1 MAGQLW
7 ATNSLGGYMYSL
19 ELSDI
24 LRTAVQPLCKFRQ
37 FCDAKD
43 FTDKGLH
50 KGQLFT
56 WNVYNDVATGG
67 TVLTETSTVPT
78 TNYTIAQGTGTVLE
92 LGNAV
97 PYTGL
102 LDNLSKHPVQ
112 EIINKVMKNDCK
124 KALDLQAWAQF
135 NSTPLVVAPAA
146 ATGTVGTSTSAV
158 VLSTTGTTTQTNSV
172 SMVRGHIKAI
182 VDVMKERNIPPY
194 MGDEYFG
201 IAWPTTWRSV
211 KNDLEGVYQYRDEGF
226 QMIYNGEIG
235 KYEGVRFI
243 EQTNV
248 SKGNYN
254 GSGAYQTSSNFTAW
268 VNGLSDNAFFFGE
281 DTVAEAIVVPEE
293 MRGAIPSDYGRSKG
307 IAWYYLG
314 GFAITQTQAKQARI
328 VRWASAA

>member
-7 ATNSLGGYMYSL
+7 SVSTLGGYQYSL

-24 LRTAVQPLCKFRQ
+24 LRTAVQPLVKFRQ

-56 WNVYNDVATGG
+56 WNVYNDVATRG
-67 TVLTETSTVPT
+67 TTLVETSTMAQ
-78 TNYTIAQGTGTVLE
+78 TNYTIAQGTGTVTE
-92 LGNAV
+92 MGNSV

-112 EIINKVMKNDCK
+112 EIINKVLKNDAK
-124 KALDLQAWAQF
+124 KALDGQAWYQF
-135 NSTPLVVAPAA
+135 YSTPLVVAPAA
-146 ATGTVGTSTSAV
+146 GTGTVGTDTAVV
-158 VLSTTGTTTQTNSV
+158 VLSTTGTTTITNNV
-172 SMVRGHIKAI
+172 NLHKNHIKSI
-182 VDVMKERNIPPY
+182 VDLMKERNIPPY

-201 IAWPTTWRSV
+201 LAWPTTWRPM
-211 KNDLEGVYQYRDEGF
+211 KNDLEAVYQYRDEGF

-243 EQTNV
+243 EQTNI

-254 GSGAYQTSSNFTAW
+254 GSGAYGSPASFTAW
-268 VNGLSDNAFFFGE
+268 SNAQSDNAFFFGE

-314 GFAITQTQAKQARI
+314 GFALTQTQAAQARI
-328 VRWASAA
+328 VKWGSAA

>member
-7 ATNSLGGYMYSL
+7 ATNTLGGYMYSL

-24 LRTAVQPLCKFRQ
+24 LRTAVQPLAKFRQ

-56 WNVYNDVATGG
+56 WNVYNDVATQG
-67 TVLTETSTVPT
+67 TTLTETNTIAN
-78 TNYTIAQGTGTVLE
+78 TNFTIAQGTGTVVE
-92 LGNAV
+92 MGNAV

-112 EIINKVMKNDCK
+112 EIINKVLKNDCK
-124 KALDLQAWAQF
+124 KALDTQASAQF
-135 NSTPLVVAPAA
+135 NATLLRVVPSGN
-146 ATGTVGTSTSAV
+146 GTAGTSTSAIS
-158 VLSTTGTTTQTNSV
+158 LTTNGTATLTNSV
-172 SMVRGHIKAI
+172 ALGKNHIKAI
-182 VDVMKERNIPPY
+182 VDTMKERNIPPY
-194 MGDEYFG
+194 MGDEYFA
-201 IAWPTTWRSV
+201 IAWPTTYRQV

-235 KYEGVRFI
+235 KFEGVRFI

-248 SKGNYN
+248 SKG
-254 GSGAYQTSSNFTAW
+254 SLSTAATAW
-268 VNGLSDNAFFFGE
+268 TAGYSDWAFFFGE

-314 GFAITQTQAKQARI
+314 GFAQTQTQAKQTRI
-328 VRWASAA
+328 VLWDSKA

>member
-7 ATNSLGGYMYSL
+7 ATNSLGGYMYAL

-50 KGQLFT
+50 KGQSFT
-56 WNVYNDVATGG
+56 WNVYNDVATQG
-67 TVLTETSTVPT
+67 TTVTETSTVPV
-78 TNYTIAQGTGTVLE
+78 TNFTITQGTGTVTE
-92 LGNAV
+92 LANSV
-97 PYTGL
+97 PYTGM

-112 EIINKVMKNDCK
+112 EIINKVIKNDAK
-124 KALDLQAWAQF
+124 KAIDLQAFNQF
-135 NSTPLVVAPAA
+135 NLCQLRVVPSNA
-146 ATGTVGTSTSAV
+146 GTDTTVVTLTTNGT
-158 VLSTTGTTTQTNSV
+158 TTGTNNAYL
-172 SMVRGHIKAI
+172 GKNHIKSI

-194 MGDEYFG
+194 MNDEYFG
-201 IAWPTTWRSV
+201 IAHPSTFRGV

-235 KYEGVRFI
+235 KFEGVRFI
-243 EQTNV
+243 EQNNVTKTQFTQVAGAWTN
-248 SKGNYN
+248 SK
-254 GSGAYQTSSNFTAW
+254 SNA
-268 VNGLSDNAFFFGE
+268 AFFFGE

-293 MRGAIPSDYGRSKG
+293 IRGAIPGDYGRSKG

-314 GFAITQTQAKQARI
+314 GFAITQTAAAQTRI
-328 VRWASAA
+328 VKWDSAA

>member
-7 ATNSLGGYMYSL
+7 GVNSLGGYMYSL

-56 WNVYNDVATGG
+56 WNVYNDVATQG
-67 TVLTETSTVPT
+67 TTLTETSTLPQ
-78 TNYTIAQGTGTVLE
+78 TNFTITQGTGTVTE

-97 PYTGL
+97 PYTGM

-112 EIINKVMKNDCK
+112 EIMYKVLKNDAK
-124 KALDLQAWAQF
+124 KGIDGQAWHQF
-135 NSTPLVVAPAA
+135 DQTLLRVVP
-146 ATGTVGTSTSAV
+146 TGGTSTSAIT
-158 VLSTTGTTTQTNSV
+158 LTTNGTATLTNTV
-172 SMVRGHIKAI
+172 ALGKNHIKSI
-182 VDVMKERNIPPY
+182 VDAMKERNIPPY
-194 MGDEYFG
+194 LGDEYFS
-201 IAWPTTWRSV
+201 IAWPTTYRQV

-243 EQTNV
+243 EQTNIPHGIY
-248 SKGNYN
+248 SSGNYIAT
-254 GSGAYQTSSNFTAW
+254 GSFTKW
-268 VNGLSDNAFFFGE
+268 SQGLSDWAYFFGE
-281 DTVAEAIVVPEE
+281 DTVAEALVVPEE
-293 MRGAIPSDYGRSKG
+293 IRGKIPGDYGRSKG

-314 GFAITQTQAKQARI
+314 GFALTQTQALQARI
-328 VRWASAA
+328 VKWDSAV

>member
-7 ATNSLGGYMYSL
+7 AVNSLGGFMYSL

-56 WNVYNDVATGG
+56 WNVYADVATGG
-67 TVLTETSTVPT
+67 TVVTETTTVPV
-78 TNYTIAQGTGTVLE
+78 TNFTISQGTGTVTE
-92 LGNAV
+92 MANAV
-97 PYTGL
+97 PYTGM

-112 EIINKVMKNDCK
+112 EIINKVLKNDAK
-124 KALDLQAWAQF
+124 KALDGQAWFQF
-135 NSTPLVVAPAA
+135 QSTLLKVVP
-146 ATGTVGTSTSAV
+146 TGGTDTSAV
-158 VLSTTGTTTQTNSV
+158 TLTTNGTATLTNNV
-172 SMVRGHIKAI
+172 NMHKNHIKSI

-201 IAWPTTWRSV
+201 VAWPTTWRPV
-211 KNDLEGVYQYRDEGF
+211 KNDLEGIYQYRDEGF

-235 KYEGVRFI
+235 KFEGVRFI
-243 EQTNV
+243 EQTNIPKGIYN
-248 SKGNYN
+248 SGNYQ
-254 GSGAYQTSSNFTAW
+254 SASSFTAW
-268 VNGLSDNAFFFGE
+268 GNGLSDNAFFFGE

-314 GFAITQTQAKQARI
+314 GFALTQTVAKQTRI
-328 VRWASAA
+328 VQWASAG